1 MMNFNLEPETF
12 VEIVVFLALLYF
24 MFKTNKNGFKSIE
37 DSQKSSSENVELK
50 ITHLIKSSQSGF
62 EMVDLKINNLV
73 QMIALEREGTRKDI
87 CFLEDEVEG
96 VKNQFKDDIYP
107 RLNTV
112 EGAVKKNCQALNDF
126 KDLCKVKCKV

>member
-1 MMNFNLEPETF
+1 MNFNLDPKTF
-12 VEIVVFLALLYF
+12 VEIVIFLALLYF

-37 DSQKSSSENVELK
+37 DSNK
-50 ITHLIKSSQSGF
+50 SGF
-62 EMVDLKINNLV
+62 EMVDLKISNLI

-96 VKNQFKDDIYP
+96 VKNQFKNDIYP